1 MELKYILKICIAAF
15 FIISLIMFI
24 NAVGLNFNA
33 EPVPIEGMFSS
44 NNKSYAQKKEEAERL
59 YNKTCSSKKNT
70 TSELCNKVKFNNI
83 FFENTKYCIWTN
95 ANKCIPGNVDGRAY
109 NKDSKL
115 DYYYFKSKCYGNCPK
130 VA

>member
-24 NAVGLNFNA
+24 NVVGLNFNA
-33 EPVPIEGMFSS
+33 EPVPIEGMVAS
-44 NNKSYAQKKEEAERL
+44 NRKSYEEKKTEAIKDYKAKCKKGKSKEKCD
-59 YNKTCSSKKNT
+59 KTKYKDD
-70 TSELCNKVKFNNI
+70 
-83 FFENTKYCIWTN
+83 FFEHTKYCIWTN
-95 ANKCIPGNVDGRAY
+95 ANKCVPGNVNGRAY
-109 NKDSKL
+109 DKGSKL

>member
-1 MELKYILKICIAAF
+1 MELKYILKMCITAF

-33 EPVPIEGMFSS
+33 EPVPIEGMASS
-44 NNKSYAQKKEEAERL
+44 NNKSYAQKKEEAESL
-59 YNKTCSSKKNT
+59 YKKKCGSKKNT
-70 TSELCNKVKFNNI
+70 TGELCNKVKFKDD
-83 FFENTKYCIWTN
+83 FFEHTKYCIWTN
-95 ANKCIPGNVDGRAY
+95 ANKCIPGDEDGRKYDA
-109 NKDSKL
+109 KTKL